1 MLKRTGGWVGGQL
14 TKNQKS
20 PPETIETTNFKHM
33 IPGEIRCML
42 FVFIVA
48 VKDHDNAAGP
58 EEQCAEAGA
67 EEPVSE
73 EPKGAATNCQQP
85 PHTPS

>member
-1 MLKRTGGWVGGQL
+1 MQRIRLKE
-14 TKNQKS
+14 S
-20 PPETIETTNFKHM
+20 PEKTETASFTQM
-33 IPGEIRCML
+33 IPGKIRCML
-42 FVFIVA
+42 FVFILA

-73 EPKGAATNCQQP
+73 EPKGATANCQQP